1 MAWEWR
7 GDTTY
12 YYHPHRVDGRVVR
25 DYYGS
30 GPVAQVAADLIVE
43 ARDRRAA
50 VAGAIKVE
58 QSRLVALGVAMDRL
72 DRACDVMERA
82 ALLAEGEP
90 DARRRRRVTAAGTGG
105 SGRPRAR

>member
-7 GDTTY
+7 GDTEY
-12 YYHPHRVDGRVVR
+12 YYHPRRVGGRVVR
-25 DYYGS
+25 DYHGS

-50 VAGAIKVE
+50 VAGAIKAE
-58 QSRLVALGVAMDRL
+58 QSRLVALDVAMDRL
-72 DRACDVMERA
+72 DRACDVMECA
-82 ALLAEGEP
+82 TLLAGGNLN
-90 DARRRRRVTAAGTGG
+90 ARRRRRVKAAGTGG